1 MDHVAI
7 GQSLVSGSDV
17 LAKNSQIVKAKG
29 ASPTFYVV
37 ISGSINTQISP
48 NFSAEIGTV
57 FRASH
62 FLNEVKKINPKAAQR
77 HY

>member
-1 MDHVAI
+1 M
-7 GQSLVSGSDV
+7 SGSDV

-29 ASPTFYVV
+29 ASPTFDVV

-48 NFSAEIGTV
+48 NFSVEIGTV

-62 FLNEVKKINPKAAQR
+62 FLNEVKKKNPKAAQR

>member
-1 MDHVAI
+1 M
-7 GQSLVSGSDV
+7 SGSDV

-29 ASPTFYVV
+29 ASPTSDVV

-48 NFSAEIGTV
+48 NFSVEIGTV

-62 FLNEVKKINPKAAQR
+62 FLNEVKKKNPKAAQR